1 MREPGEVVSAGF
13 PRPGRV
19 LRAILIAI
27 AVCAIAG
34 AVVYNWLPGGRAGSA
49 ILETVQFDPHRPER
63 LWTWL
68 TSGVITSPRSISHVL
83 WSLVG
88 LYFLTTD
95 LEKRWGGTRLLRFLA
110 ASVVLGN
117 LSVFVLSA
125 LPVKAGIF
133 HPAVA
138 YGPMAAIVATSI
150 AWARENPNGQIR
162 LMFFLPISGRIL
174 QWLTIGFAVLS
185 PIFMENAPEG
195 VAAPFG
201 GVLAGLLLGGTPS
214 RARSAW
220 LRVKLA
226 MLRRKGNALTVD
238 SILGGSDRPR
248 APKRSSK
255 GGPPLRVVQGGLDDD
270 DKRKPPKDKRF
281 LN

>member
-1 MREPGEVVSAGF
+1 MSAGF

-19 LRAILIAI
+19 LRAVLIAI
-27 AVCAIAG
+27 AVFAIVG
-34 AVVYNWLPGGRAGSA
+34 AVVYNWLPGGKTGSE
-49 ILETVQFDPHRPER
+49 ILEAVQFDPHRPER

-68 TSGVITSPRSISHVL
+68 TSGVITSPRSFSHVL
-83 WSLVG
+83 WSLLG

-95 LEKRWGGTRLLRFLA
+95 LEKRWGGARLLRFLA

-117 LSVFVLSA
+117 LTVFVVNA
-125 LPVKAGIF
+125 LPVRAALF

-138 YGPMAAIVATSI
+138 YGPMAAIVATSL
-150 AWARENPNGQIR
+150 AWAKDNPNGQIR

-174 QWLTIGFAVLS
+174 YWLTIGFAVLALL
-185 PIFMENAPEG
+185 FMQDAPEG
-195 VAAPFG
+195 AAAPFG
-201 GVLAGLLLGGTPS
+201 GILAGLLLGGTPS

-226 MLRRKGNALTVD
+226 MLRRKGHTLSVD
-238 SILGGSDRPR
+238 SIVGGGDRPR
-248 APKRSSK
+248 APKRSK
-255 GGPPLRVVQGGLDDD
+255 GGPPLRIVQGGLDDD
-270 DKRKPPKDKRF
+270 LDKRKPPKDKRY